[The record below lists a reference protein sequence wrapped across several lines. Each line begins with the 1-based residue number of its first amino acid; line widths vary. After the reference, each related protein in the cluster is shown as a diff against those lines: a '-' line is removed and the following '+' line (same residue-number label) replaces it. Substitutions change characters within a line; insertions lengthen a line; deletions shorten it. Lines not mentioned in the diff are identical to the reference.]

1 MPRHE
6 DLLQEFQLFAKSAV
20 AVEPLMERIS
30 QRLHQELARYN
41 WVGFYLLDPKDS
53 HFLVV
58 GPFVGSFTPNKR
70 IPLDRGLCG
79 ACATTGKT
87 IIVQD
92 VAKDHRYLPGTDM
105 VKSEIV
111 APIFV
116 KNKFAAEI
124 DVESYF
130 ANSFPAADQS
140 FVEAIA
146 ALVGNYMETAKG

>member
-1 MPRHE
+1 
-6 DLLQEFQLFAKSAV
+6 
-20 AVEPLMERIS
+20 
-30 QRLHQELARYN
+30 
-41 WVGFYLLDPKDS
+41 
-53 HFLVV
+53 
-58 GPFVGSFTPNKR
+58 
-70 IPLDRGLCG
+70 
-79 ACATTGKT
+79 
-87 IIVQD
+87 
-92 VAKDHRYLPGTDM
+92 M
-105 VKSEIV
+105 VKSEMV